1 MSPTPATAIS
11 VEDVELERA
20 VTAPT
25 SRPSAPQHSPS
36 SPPASDRSRPGGW
49 EAPPGAAEALVPPQ
63 PAPTVT
69 AAPAPAGP
77 GTPRVSVVIPTFNEA
92 RNLPHVLAH
101 LPQDV
106 HEVIVVDGNSVDG
119 TVDVARSLRADVTIV
134 RQNRMGKGNALAC
147 GFAAATGEV
156 VVVLDADGSADPRE
170 IPRFV
175 AALVAGADVAT
186 GSRFAGGATPEGVWG
201 DRWLTRLANVLFGT
215 AYTDLR
221 HGYHAFWRH
230 SLDRLALDPQADSGN
245 RLWGDGFEVETIISA
260 RAAKAGLRIT
270 EVPSHHHPRAPG
282 GSALDTWRDGGRVV
296 RALLVERISGS
307 ARSGRGPSDP
317 TGAASVPAG
326 LADGREPRSA

>member
-1 MSPTPATAIS
+1 
-11 VEDVELERA
+11 
-20 VTAPT
+20 
-25 SRPSAPQHSPS
+25 
-36 SPPASDRSRPGGW
+36 
-49 EAPPGAAEALVPPQ
+49 
-63 PAPTVT
+63 
-69 AAPAPAGP
+69 
-77 GTPRVSVVIPTFNEA
+77 VVIPTFNEA
-92 RNLPHVLAH
+92 RNLPHVLAL

-106 HEVIVVDGNSVDG
+106 HELIVVDGGSVDD
-119 TVDVARSLRADVTIV
+119 TVDIARSLRADVTIV

-156 VVVLDADGSADPRE
+156 IVVLDADGSADPRE

-186 GSRFAGGATPEGVWG
+186 GSRFAGGATRAGVWG

-221 HGYHAFWRH
+221 YGYHAFWRH
-230 SLDRLALDPQADSGN
+230 SLDRLALDPKLGDSGN

-270 EVPSHHHPRAPG
+270 EIPSHPHPRVPG

-296 RALLVERISGS
+296 RALLVERVSSS
-307 ARSGRGPSDP
+307 ARSGRGPTDP
-317 TGAASVPAG
+317 TGAAAVPAG
-326 LADGREPRSA
+326 LADGRVPRSA